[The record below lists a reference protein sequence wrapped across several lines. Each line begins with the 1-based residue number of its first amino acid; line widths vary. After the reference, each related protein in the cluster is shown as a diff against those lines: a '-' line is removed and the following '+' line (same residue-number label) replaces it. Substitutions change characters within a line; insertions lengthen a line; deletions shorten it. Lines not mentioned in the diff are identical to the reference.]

1 MSDKIDFRGDVGQAV
16 MGDVNEGL
24 RLSNVV
30 NLHLGE
36 APKEEPRITDYQRK
50 RINVL
55 VKEWASICG
64 DKEIEI
70 YKIFIADFG
79 IRFFRELPMK
89 HYHEVKETLERW
101 IEAAKCG
108 NEGKRTFAR
117 DALPAA
123 SSEDTTDLDVC
134 AACAEKD
141 ASFARTQRSIFAQ
154 WLLIS
159 ILTVACG
166 FLLYKMP
173 SSVEVVPA
181 AEPHCFYEGK
191 PYSAGSTIKGS
202 SGTLRECA
210 SDEAVGKMSWVK
222 PR

>member
-16 MGDVNEGL
+16 MGDVNEGS

-89 HYHEVKETLERW
+89 HYHEVKETLEGW
-101 IEAAKCG
+101 IAAAKRG
-108 NEGKRTFAR
+108 NDSKSAATR
-117 DALPAA
+117 DTSMVTVAVDN
-123 SSEDTTDLDVC
+123 SDLDEC
-134 AACAEKD
+134 AACTEKN
-141 ASFARTQRSIFAQ
+141 ASFARAQRSIFAQ
-154 WLLIS
+154 WFLIF
-159 ILTVACG
+159 ILTGLCG
-166 FLLYKMP
+166 WLLYQMP
-173 SSVEVVPA
+173 TPA
-181 AEPHCFYEGK
+181 DPGASDGHCYHEGK
-191 PYSAGSTIKGS
+191 PYSAGSTIKAIG
-202 SGTLRECA
+202 GTIKECIA
-210 SDEAVGKMSWVK
+210 APDGRSMTWIRTK
-222 PR
+222 